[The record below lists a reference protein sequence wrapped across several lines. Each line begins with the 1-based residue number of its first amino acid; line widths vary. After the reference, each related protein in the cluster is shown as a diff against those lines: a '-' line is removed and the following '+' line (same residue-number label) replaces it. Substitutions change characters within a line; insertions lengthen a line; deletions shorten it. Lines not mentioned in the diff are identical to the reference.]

1 MTGQLTRRKQEEKED
16 FYYEKIYDK
25 DLGKMYLINGK
36 ALVSQCSSQIQFFK
50 LVLDEFTHERHWQ
63 NYRTINI

>member
-1 MTGQLTRRKQEEKED
+1 VIEKED

-36 ALVSQCSSQIQFFK
+36 ALVSQCSSQILFFK
-50 LVLDEFTHERHWQ
+50 LVVEEFTQ
-63 NYRTINI
+63 